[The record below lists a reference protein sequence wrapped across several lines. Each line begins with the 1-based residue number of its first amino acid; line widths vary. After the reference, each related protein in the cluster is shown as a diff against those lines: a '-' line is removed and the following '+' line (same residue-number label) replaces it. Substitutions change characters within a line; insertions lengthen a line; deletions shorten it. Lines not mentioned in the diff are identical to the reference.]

1 LELIFDS
8 VAQYL
13 VVFAAL
19 VLAQGVYVL
28 LGFGAGLIAIGIIAM
43 AVPDVREVVV
53 LLLLLNLPA
62 ELWVVSK
69 SWRDVAWRGLLVMLI
84 GVFIGIPIGS
94 WMLRYGDPT
103 FLLGLL
109 GIVLVVFG
117 SVFLLA
123 PSGLRYRIPTWASA
137 PVGLVSGVLTGLFG
151 TGGPPLIFYFQLRG
165 VDKSVFRGS
174 LMSIFLTMTLI
185 RVPSYAA
192 VGLITA
198 PAMWSALTVFP
209 AVLLGAWIGD
219 RIHVTI
225 SEEVFRRVV
234 SAALVMLG
242 ILLLL
247 R

>member
-1 LELIFDS
+1 LELMFDS
-8 VAQYL
+8 VGQFV

-43 AVPDVREVVV
+43 AMPDVRDVVV

-62 ELWVVSK
+62 ELWVVSR
-69 SWRDVAWRGLLVMLI
+69 SWRIVAWRGLLVLLI
-84 GVFIGIPIGS
+84 GVLVGIPIGS
-94 WMLRYGDPT
+94 WILKYGDPT

-109 GIVLVVFG
+109 GIVLVIFG
-117 SVFLLA
+117 SAFLLA
-123 PSGLRYRIPTWASA
+123 PSRMRYRIPTWAAA

-165 VDKSVFRGS
+165 VDKTVFRGS

-198 PAMWSALTVFP
+198 TSLWSALTVFP
-209 AVLLGAWIGD
+209 AVLLGAWIGN

-225 SEEVFRRVV
+225 GEEAFRRVV
-234 SAALVMLG
+234 STALVMLG
-242 ILLLL
+242 ILLLF